1 MNAVVHGCNHALSFE
16 GIKDLCSP
24 MIALDFG
31 VIHFNLKF
39 VSNMHSIIEISIQL
53 NKYSY

>member
-1 MNAVVHGCNHALSFE
+1 MVHDCNHTLSFE

-24 MIALDFG
+24 MITLYFG

-39 VSNMHSIIEISIQL
+39 VSNMHSII
-53 NKYSY
+53 

>member
-31 VIHFNLKF
+31 VIHFSLKF